1 MDSWETTEDMLKD
14 HFRSYGNVVGSV
26 IAKDRMTGNP
36 RGFAF
41 VSFSDASALNK
52 VVADTHTILGRMV
65 EVKKAVPRSQ
75 QNQYL
80 HEQNR
85 GQNSHFRTNEK
96 NDALTNSFLQILSGK
111 SFPANLQFRLPSE

>member
-1 MDSWETTEDMLKD
+1 MEDCDQGKIFVGGISWETTEDMLKD

-52 VVADTHTILGRMV
+52 VLADTHTILARMV
-65 EVKKAVPRSQ
+65 CSTFK
-75 QNQYL
+75 
-80 HEQNR
+80 
-85 GQNSHFRTNEK
+85 
-96 NDALTNSFLQILSGK
+96 
-111 SFPANLQFRLPSE
+111 